1 MKKMAK
7 RYVGRVRKKKKLP
20 KSEADLSPKEIIKKR
35 EFDSYWNTRLAS
47 Y

>member
-7 RYVGRVRKKKKLP
+7 RYVGRVRKKKELL

-35 EFDSYWNTRLAS
+35 SLALIGTQD
-47 Y
+47 